1 VPNDPGC
8 TFLVRRQLRPA
19 AASRPGYDAAMPE
32 IGLVGLGRMGL
43 PICANLVR
51 AGYRVLAGDL
61 RPEAGRQAAG
71 CGARWVP
78 EVGRLA
84 AGADVLIT
92 VLPGPGEV
100 RELMLGTGGAAA
112 ALRPGTTWIDMTSNS
127 PTAVTEIRD
136 TLLGPCA
143 GTGRRTGNCWA
154 SRCSKSKP
162 ASGYGTR
169 QPRTDHVIYNAS
181 RPGSECDQA

>member
-1 VPNDPGC
+1 
-8 TFLVRRQLRPA
+8 
-19 AASRPGYDAAMPE
+19 MPE

-51 AGYRVLAGDL
+51 AGYHVLAGDR
-61 RPEAGRQAAG
+61 RPEAARQAAE
-71 CGARWVP
+71 CGAHWVP

-100 RELMLGTGGAAA
+100 RELMLGTEGAAA

-127 PTAVTEIRD
+127 ATAVTDIRNA
-136 TLLGPCA
+136 LLDHGVQVRRSAAAGSCLGAGP
-143 GTGRRTGNCWA
+143 GG
-154 SRCSKSKP
+154 
-162 ASGYGTR
+162 ASG
-169 QPRTDHVIYNAS
+169 S
-181 RPGSECDQA
+181 PGGQRGQLGFHPP

>member
-1 VPNDPGC
+1 MNVPNDPGC
-8 TFLVRRQLRPA
+8 TFFVRRQPWPA
-19 AASRPGYDAAMPE
+19 AAPDTAPMPE

-43 PICANLVR
+43 PICTNLVR
-51 AGYRVLAGDL
+51 AGYRVLAGDR
-61 RPEAGRQAAG
+61 RPEAARQADG

-84 AGADVLIT
+84 AGADILIT

-127 PTAVTEIRD
+127 PTSVTEIRSWAAPA
-136 TLLGPCA
+136 GSAMSA
-143 GTGRRTGNCWA
+143 GTAR
-154 SRCSKSKP
+154 
-162 ASGYGTR
+162 GT
-169 QPRTDHVIYNAS
+169 PPS
-181 RPGSECDQA
+181 C